1 MASGAT
7 TTMNDTTLN
16 RLRIAHRIHDLLLQE
31 LGEDMDVA
39 LMLGPPEYA
48 RAVLSLCRSCG
59 SAELSR
65 LVEQFQQ
72 ASDEE
77 ARARRREQ
85 LGAPAHLA
93 SLSAVPSSQRS
104 DLRR

>member
-1 MASGAT
+1 
-7 TTMNDTTLN
+7 MNDTTLN
-16 RLRIAHRIHDLLLQE
+16 RLRIAHRIHELLLHE
-31 LGEDMDVA
+31 LGEDMDVS

-85 LGAPAHLA
+85 LGAPPHLA
-93 SLSAVPSSQRS
+93 SLNTTPSSQRS